1 MKEKFWR
8 FIVAFLSVVI
18 IGILLNQTIH
28 SIFSQDHDQLQDKKN
43 KQLSLNAGDA
53 MSDKIKKSD
62 GEWKKILTPE
72 EYRVLRKKGTEAPY
86 TGKYDDF
93 SEAGIYRCAACGN
106 ILFSSDTKYNA
117 GCGWPSFTAPVSQYK
132 VDLAEDSSFFMRRT
146 EVLCDKCG
154 GHLGHVF
161 DDGPAPTYKRFCI
174 NSVALNFEP
183 KSADSTK
190 AKGNDED

>member
-8 FIVAFLSVVI
+8 FAVSFLSIVI
-18 IGILLNQTIH
+18 IGILLNQMIQAL
-28 SIFSQDHDQLQDKKN
+28 FSQNQTQSQDEKN
-43 KQLSLNAGDA
+43 KQLSINAGDA

-62 GEWKKILTPE
+62 EEWKKVLTPE

-86 TGKYDDF
+86 SGKYDDF
-93 SEAGIYRCAACGN
+93 YEKGVYKCAACGN

-117 GCGWPSFTAPVSQYK
+117 GCGWPSFTAPVSEEK
-132 VDLAEDSSFFMRRT
+132 VDLAEDNSFFMRRT

-154 GHLGHVF
+154 SHLGHVF

-174 NSVALNFEP
+174 NSVSLDFEP
-183 KSADSTK
+183 KSTDSTK
-190 AKGNDED
+190 VKDSHED

>member
-1 MKEKFWR
+1 MKQKFWR
-8 FIVAFLSVVI
+8 FIFSFSSVVI
-18 IGILLNQTIH
+18 IGIFLNQTIH
-28 SIFSQDHDQLQDKKN
+28 SIFSQNHNPLPDEKN
-43 KQLSLNAGDA
+43 KQLSSNTGEA

-62 GEWKKILTPE
+62 EEWKKILTPE

-93 SEAGIYRCAACGN
+93 SEKGIYKCAACGN
-106 ILFSSDTKYNA
+106 VLFSSETKYNA
-117 GCGWPSFTAPVSQYK
+117 GCGWPSFTTPVSQDK
-132 VDLAEDSSFFMRRT
+132 VDLAEDNSFFMRRT

-174 NSVALNFEP
+174 NSVALDFEP
-183 KSADSTK
+183 KSADSTEIK
-190 AKGNDED
+190 EDHED